1 MEKGTIVLEPFWGR
15 QSLKPQRALLLSST
29 WSTPPGRCSQARWGW
44 CGWRWGRG
52 PGGTGRGPA
61 PDSASSE
68 DTHHSSVITEIEV
81 SPTLAAVSRA
91 QEGEECG
98 VRASQSG
105 HNLYLLEVWGVS
117 VWDECLLAWPH
128 SPGLRVWAR
137 AGHWLV
143 TGPASDRPAA
153 HCQGRASQIQ
163 TGQICSGGNCWLQC
177 WLSLAGS
184 GVRIPNYNWRCL
196 CVSRVNQTTSA
207 ISWFSFWMS
216 IKYNAPWFLWSMLNV
231 LNVFDWKLPSENIR
245 ITYFPVFVNISNGSG
260 AWLQCVERV

>member
-1 MEKGTIVLEPFWGR
+1 MVWVERRAGARRNRQRPSTRLSLIWGHSSLISDHRDRGQSYLGSCEQGAGGRGVLS
-15 QSLKPQRALLLSST
+15 QSLTVRTQSLS
-29 WSTPPGRCSQARWGW
+29 A
-44 CGWRWGRG
+44 
-52 PGGTGRGPA
+52 
-61 PDSASSE
+61 
-68 DTHHSSVITEIEV
+68 
-81 SPTLAAVSRA
+81 
-91 QEGEECG
+91 
-98 VRASQSG
+98 
-105 HNLYLLEVWGVS
+105 WGVS

-196 CVSRVNQTTSA
+196 CVSRINQTTSA